1 MIKEVRLKGW
11 KSILEATLYIDPLT
25 IMIGTNASGKSNVLD
40 ALEFLNRLSK
50 GLSISIALSGDQ
62 TIPPI
67 RGGVEWAVFRPS
79 NKQFSFEIILQSD
92 DENFEYI
99 YSISI
104 TIDKD
109 KQKSFLSSESLARK
123 EVKKKVKQINIFEAS
138 LDSLDSPSISVTL
151 YNGKSGEKKY
161 FKNTHSILSQMSS
174 AVTLQRAI
182 IDSVEFVS
190 SSLSQIFILD
200 PIPSKMRS
208 YTHLEDYLRTDASN
222 ISGFLASFPKKDL
235 NELMKKILN
244 SLKRLPERD
253 IKDIWVEKVGKFET
267 DAMLYCEENWISKVK
282 QTTIVDARSM
292 SDGTLRFLAILVA
305 LLTRPE
311 RSLIII
317 EEIDNGLHPSR
328 SSLLLKTLKNISSE
342 RKIDILVTTH
352 NPSLLDLLA
361 PEFVSFIVVSHR
373 DLKTGSTK
381 LTQLDEIE
389 NLPKMLASGN
399 LGKIV
404 SDGAIEES
412 FEAEK

>member
-50 GLSISIALSGDQ
+50 GLSIPIALSGDQ

-67 RGGVEWAVFRPS
+67 RGGLEWAVFRPG

-92 DENFEYI
+92 DENFDYI

-104 TIDKD
+104 VID
-109 KQKSFLSSESLARK
+109 KQKSYLNSESLERK
-123 EVKKKVKQINIFEAS
+123 DVKKKDKQINIFEAS
-138 LDSLDSPSISVTL
+138 LDSPESPSIPVTL

-174 AVTLQRAI
+174 AVTMQKTI
-182 IDSVEFVS
+182 IDLVDFVS
-190 SSLSQIFILD
+190 KSLSQIFILD

-222 ISGFLASFPKKDL
+222 ISGFLASFPKKDS
-235 NELMKKILN
+235 NELMRRILN
-244 SLKRLPERD
+244 SLKKLPERD
-253 IKDIWVEKVGKFET
+253 IKNIWVEKVGKFET

-282 QTTIVDARSM
+282 QTSIVDARSM

-328 SSLLLKTLKNISSE
+328 SSLLLNTLKNISSE

-361 PEFVSFIVVSHR
+361 PEFVSFVVISHR
-373 DLKTGSTK
+373 NLKDGSTL

-412 FEAEK
+412 FEAIK